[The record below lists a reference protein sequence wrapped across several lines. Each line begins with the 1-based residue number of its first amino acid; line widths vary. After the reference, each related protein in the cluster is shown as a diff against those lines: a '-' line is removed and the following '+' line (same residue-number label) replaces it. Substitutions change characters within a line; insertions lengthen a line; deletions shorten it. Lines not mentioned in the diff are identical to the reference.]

1 MEVLKRLSHPPSL
14 SLSVSL
20 SVSGQVW
27 AVFSSL
33 LRQEIAAVVALPML
47 EWSECLLP
55 TQKIVPARSI
65 AVSYL
70 WTPVARNV
78 TGYVTCNSQHSRG
91 SCFTC

>member
-1 MEVLKRLSHPPSL
+1 M
-14 SLSVSL
+14 
-20 SVSGQVW
+20 
-27 AVFSSL
+27 
-33 LRQEIAAVVALPML
+33 VALPML

-78 TGYVTCNSQHSRG
+78 TGYVTATANTAAVRASRAEPEKKHPEKPLLVTG
-91 SCFTC
+91 PCRAVTDRWHCHRKERDWESCR